1 MKLLH
6 WSYTHNYQIKGIFDS
21 YPDMIIILRS
31 VGDYYFVFTTR
42 GIVSVPSPS
51 RKEYVEMELLIN
63 SELDK
68 LTAYL
73 NRKNKS
79 EVAFINSW
87 IQKKTSN

>member
-1 MKLLH
+1 MKLLQ
-6 WSYTHNYQIKGIFDS
+6 WSYTHNYQIKAIFDS
-21 YPDMIIILRS
+21 YPDMIIIFRS

-51 RKEYVEMELLIN
+51 RKEYVEMELLMNI
-63 SELDK
+63 ELDK

-79 EVAFINSW
+79 EGAFINSW